1 MPLLEGI
8 IEPADVV
15 ASADAL
21 FTHLEAQYGPA
32 VEILR
37 ELPFM
42 MELNA
47 QIVRGE
53 IDLVWKTAKGCVLLD
68 YKNYPGSVD
77 YCNPASDDF
86 TGHFAPQLSIY
97 RKALETT
104 GEKVLDSLIY
114 YPIQGDLVKLNY

>member
-1 MPLLEGI
+1 
-8 IEPADVV
+8 
-15 ASADAL
+15 
-21 FTHLEAQYGPA
+21 
-32 VEILR
+32 
-37 ELPFM
+37 M
-42 MELNA
+42 MELNG

-53 IDLVWKTAKGCVLLD
+53 IDLVWKTARGCVLLD

-97 RKALETT
+97 RKALEAA